1 MADTKQ
7 KEKDIFENMPVRKAV
22 LKLAVPTVISQ
33 LIVLIYNLADT
44 WFIGQTGDPLQVAA
58 VTVSY
63 PIFMLLGGLGNL
75 FGIGG
80 GSLISR
86 LLGRGEQGN
95 AGKIGTFVIW
105 ASTVATLFYSLLI
118 FVFGRQ
124 ALQVL
129 GTGGETLGYARQYL
143 FWTVVFGGI
152 PMVLNQILANIVR
165 AQGRARTASIG
176 MSVGGILNV
185 ALDPLFI
192 FGLHMNVAGAAL
204 ATCISNV
211 VSVLYLFGH
220 IILTR
225 KGSVVRL
232 SVFPQRIRLSYVAEV
247 FSVGTPAA
255 LQIVLASVSNSVMLR
270 LMSGYVESAVSGLGI
285 AQKIE
290 MIPFQIVQGLSSG
303 VLPLIAYNYASGNRK
318 RMDSAVRFSLAA
330 GFAISVILFAAVE
343 LSAPQLV
350 RFFISDAATVEYG
363 AVFTRLRCI
372 SLPFIN
378 IEFMLISV
386 FQGIGGAKQAFVL
399 SFFRKGIFDLPLMML
414 ANMLWPMYGLMMT
427 GPVMEFLGGSL
438 AVFLYRRQNLADR
451 RAA

>member
-22 LKLAVPTVISQ
+22 LTLAVPTVISQ

-152 PMVLNQILANIVR
+152 PMVLNQVLANIVR

-220 IILTR
+220 IILTQ
-225 KGSVVRL
+225 KESVVRL
-232 SVFPQRIRLSYVAEV
+232 TVFPQRIRLSYVAEV

-330 GFAISVILFAAVE
+330 GFVISVILFAAVE

-414 ANMLWPMYGLMMT
+414 ANMLWPMYGLMLT

-451 RAA
+451 RAV